1 MSFLPSAKAQIDST
15 ALRAKFGPPLN
26 RETFHL
32 PAGFDLAVDY
42 SARGRVCQ
50 MQMPALMPSNAPVTN
65 ADDMKKAMYNF
76 LAELVP
82 SPMRGKEKMTSAA
95 MMGVPSILTTDY
107 ENVTISEVQSSA
119 DPFDSKHTITVR
131 FKNER
136 ASSVDLPVDTGRPG
150 GRPY

>member
-1 MSFLPSAKAQIDST
+1 MRSRFHPCLFFLCCMSFLPSATAQIDST

-82 SPMRGKEKMTSAA
+82 EPDARQGEDEEHGNDGRAFNNHDGLRKRHDQRGA
-95 MMGVPSILTTDY
+95 IL
-107 ENVTISEVQSSA
+107 
-119 DPFDSKHTITVR
+119 R
-131 FKNER
+131 
-136 ASSVDLPVDTGRPG
+136 
-150 GRPY
+150 